1 MFNQPP
7 AKRRKRF
14 DLFRA
19 APVQLVCLSFI
30 AVILVGTV
38 LLMSPI
44 SSRAGTLTSFNDAL
58 FTATSATCVT
68 GLIVA
73 DTYLHWSG
81 FGQFVILL
89 LIQVGGLGLIT
100 LTSLVNIMIGKKLGL
115 RSMDLAKESMNT
127 DSFADIKRMVRTIM
141 VVTLSIEA
149 LGAAILAITFVP
161 KYGAFEG
168 GFTAVFLSVSSFCN
182 AGFDLLGR
190 EGAYSSL
197 MHYTDQPIVYLPIAA
212 LIVFGG
218 LGFIVWRELFH
229 YRNTKTLSLHTRLV
243 LVMTG
248 GLILLGTIA
257 FLVFEWNNPNTMGD
271 MSFFDKLG
279 AGLFQSITTRT
290 AGYNTIDQAGLT
302 DMSKLVAI
310 VLMFIGASP
319 ASTGGGIKVTTI
331 AVIVMTIVSV
341 MRGYDD
347 TVIMKS
353 RVEKKAVYKAM
364 SLFFLALLLVITCS
378 LLIHFM
384 TDTTANTIDVVFE
397 EVSAFGTVGLSTGLT
412 AELGVLSRYLL
423 ILSMYLGRVGPL
435 SLVIS
440 LAMRSVGSKAVLPQ
454 GKILIG

>member
-1 MFNQPP
+1 MF
-7 AKRRKRF
+7 K
-14 DLFRA
+14 A
-19 APVQLVCLSFI
+19 APVQVVCLSFI
-30 AVILVGTV
+30 AVILVGTI

-44 SSRAGTLTSFNDAL
+44 SSREGVLTPFSDAL

-68 GLIVA
+68 GLIVE
-73 DTYLHWSG
+73 DTYLHWTG
-81 FGQFVILL
+81 FGQFVILM

-127 DSFADIKRMVRTIM
+127 DSFADVKRMVRTIL

-149 LGAAILAITFVP
+149 VGAAILALTFVP
-161 KYGAFEG
+161 KYGIFEG
-168 GFTAVFLSVSSFCN
+168 GFTSIFLSISAFCN

-190 EGAYSSL
+190 EGAYVSL
-197 MHYTDQPIVYLPIAA
+197 TNYTSQPIVYIPIAM

-218 LGFIVWRELFH
+218 LGFVVWRELFY
-229 YRNTKTLSLHTRLV
+229 YRKTKTLSLHSRLV

-248 GLILLGTIA
+248 GLILVGMVA
-257 FLVFEWNNPNTMGD
+257 FLIFEWNNPKTMGELSV
-271 MSFFDKLG
+271 MDKLG

-290 AGYNTIDQAGLT
+290 AGFNSIDQAGLT
-302 DMSKLVAI
+302 DLSKITSI
-310 VLMFIGASP
+310 VLMFIGAAP
-319 ASTGGGIKVTTI
+319 ASTGGGIKITTM
-331 AVIVMTIVSV
+331 AVIFMTIVSV

-347 TVIMKS
+347 TVIMKNK
-353 RVEKKAVYKAM
+353 VDKKAVYKAM

-378 LLIHFM
+378 MLIHFM
-384 TDTTANTIDVVFE
+384 TDTAANPIDVVFE

-412 AELGVLSRYLL
+412 AQLGVLSRYLL

-440 LAMRSVGSKAVLPQ
+440 LAMHGGSHKEVLPQ